1 MLTKSPIQKI
11 IDSST
16 NKGTKM
22 NLTNRAADRA
32 VASEVT
38 SDFVE
43 AIRGIQ
49 IIKGME
55 SMEASAYTLGY
66 LESFFVSRMLD
77 LPAKY
82 RNEILKE
89 MRTVTLDKLNATK
102 ELV

>member
-1 MLTKSPIQKI
+1 MNYTKTQINAEI
-11 IDSST
+11 ART
-16 NKGTKM
+16 NCAKTAAA
-22 NLTNRAADRA
+22 NRLADR
-32 VASEVT
+32 EVT
-38 SDFVE
+38 SEVAGDFVE
-43 AIRGIQ
+43 AIRGLQ

-55 SMEASAYTLGY
+55 SMEASTYTLGY

-102 ELV
+102 ELS

>member
-1 MLTKSPIQKI
+1 MNYTKTQ
-11 IDSST
+11 T
-16 NKGTKM
+16 NAEIAR
-22 NLTNRAADRA
+22 TNRAKTAAAQRIADRA
-32 VASEVT
+32 VTSEVA

-49 IIKGME
+49 IIKGMDA
-55 SMEASAYTLGY
+55 MDASVYTLGY
-66 LESFFVSRMLD
+66 LESFFVSRILD

-102 ELV
+102 ELA

>member
-1 MLTKSPIQKI
+1 MNYTKTQ
-11 IDSST
+11 T
-16 NKGTKM
+16 NAEIAR
-22 NLTNRAADRA
+22 TNRAKTAAAQRMADR
-32 VASEVT
+32 EVT
-38 SDFVE
+38 SEVASDFVG

-49 IIKGME
+49 IIKGMDE
-55 SMEASAYTLGY
+55 MEASVFTLGY

-102 ELV
+102 ELA